1 MSPTYVPKTR
11 EYREQVD
18 KDARISAAADEYAA
32 ETDAALARVSEKH
45 GLRGVRE
52 PSPYE
57 IGTDRSYFLDLIWAT
72 GGADQLRGQV
82 PPPIVGDINE
92 ARRRVTSERRD
103 LTTSATAGGGF
114 VPTGSPAYIGERFA
128 AAARAAATMA
138 DVLPFEPLAD
148 TGMVVK
154 TPRITTGTST
164 AVATTENAAVS
175 ETDVVESMVASP
187 VATVAGQQDLSQQLY
202 DRSEPAMVDIV
213 LATDLGRS
221 LGTNVDQQLLVG
233 TGANGQTFGLKNS
246 ESIEI
251 VREVDPQTGYVVTK
265 YVNKSTGLEVGL
277 RPTIHAQ
284 KANAGFVPPPL

>member
-1 MSPTYVPKTR
+1 M
-11 EYREQVD
+11 
-18 KDARISAAADEYAA
+18 
-32 ETDAALARVSEKH
+32 
-45 GLRGVRE
+45 
-52 PSPYE
+52 
-57 IGTDRSYFLDLIWAT
+57 DLIWAT

-114 VPTGSPAYIGERFA
+114 VPTGSPPTSAKGSLLPLELPRRWRPCF
-128 AAARAAATMA
+128 
-138 DVLPFEPLAD
+138 PFEPLAD